1 MGYDLVA
8 VLEGAVIVVVN
19 GDEYWMVVVVIMN
32 KKHGCGRVAVGDG
45 GSGDRVGGTDG
56 AMAVLQCWGSA
67 IGKVVVVV
75 ALSA

>member
-1 MGYDLVA
+1 MGGCGGSDGWVMIWLA

-45 GSGDRVGGTDG
+45 DSGDRVGGMDG
-56 AMAVLQCWGSA
+56 AMAVL
-67 IGKVVVVV
+67 
-75 ALSA
+75 